1 MNEQQRPPTPLCC
14 FDGDAYIWCCGDDEK
29 PVLDICWRCCCC
41 IIDGPIITLP
51 VTPPPVLCFAG
62 EPPKAILIDSFKSS
76 NALTFDAFDAVEW
89 AGDGVDI
96 FARGGGGRCGGPT
109 VVANEWSR
117 TLPSPLQLNKL
128 NHLVLMMVPDYHS
141 LKMGSATLC
150 PWLRASSNMALS

>member
-1 MNEQQRPPTPLCC
+1 MYFEQQRPPTPLCC
-14 FDGDAYIWCCGDDEK
+14 FDGDAYIWCCGDEK
-29 PVLDICWRCCCC
+29 PVLDICWMCCCC

-51 VTPPPVLCFAG
+51 VTPPPVICLAG
-62 EPPKAILIDSFKSS
+62 EPPKAIRIDSFKSS
-76 NALTFDAFDAVEW
+76 NALTFDALDAVEW
-89 AGDGVDI
+89 AGDGVVV

-117 TLPSPLQLNKL
+117 TLPSPLTNYKL

-141 LKMGSATLC
+141 LKMDSATLC